1 MTRRRQRVAD
11 TSDQT
16 RELAQ
21 KACRVSLSFRG
32 TKESPFNS
40 IPKPQPCE
48 EEIPFE
54 PSTPVLL
61 PYSNL
66 SYVNLC
72 EARNEKC
79 LQQCL
84 LAELVRHLSVICL
97 SSKRNHCQDH
107 FAVLTTISSTF

>member
-1 MTRRRQRVAD
+1 MTQRRPRAAD

-21 KACRVSLSFRG
+21 KACRVSLSLRG

-40 IPKPQPCE
+40 FPQAEPCE

-54 PSTPVLL
+54 PSTPGLL

-79 LQQCL
+79 LQHSVSWLNL
-84 LAELVRHLSVICL
+84 L
-97 SSKRNHCQDH
+97 D
-107 FAVLTTISSTF
+107 ISL